1 MKLFAKVTI
10 GGQEHDRVPV
20 LNPGNCFGKTWLIE
34 IGGCYSPLFLIVEAD
49 SITDAIDELA
59 DNDTYGHHVIV
70 SEEDLKD
77 YDLDDC
83 YFDGCGRVLD
93 LDHLAVHGQRI
104 LRSPIDVATTEVD
117 CHLMASI
124 HVSLMNSTWSRSG
137 YWIVR

>member
-10 GGQEHDRVPV
+10 GGQEHDRIPV
-20 LNPGNCFGKTWLIE
+20 LNPGNWFGKTWLIE

-49 SITDAIDELA
+49 SVTDAIDELA

-93 LDHLAVHGQRI
+93 LDHLAVHGAEHSVEPYRCRYYGSG
-104 LRSPIDVATTEVD
+104 LPSDGVSPRQLDEFE
-117 CHLMASI
+117 LF
-124 HVSLMNSTWSRSG
+124 L
-137 YWIVR
+137 